1 MADSVSIKPLA
12 DRVVA
17 QQVEAEQKTASG
29 IYLPDKAQE
38 KPKVAKVV
46 AAGPDCKSVKVGDKI
61 LYEDFSTTNVKVGT
75 QEYIIVKEEKI
86 LATIK

>member
-1 MADSVSIKPLA
+1 MADTSIKPLS

-17 QQVEAEQKTASG
+17 VQVEAESKTAGG
-29 IYLPDKAQE
+29 IFLPEQAKE

-46 AAGPDCKSVKVGDKI
+46 AVGPEAKAVKVGDKI
-61 LYEDFSTTNVKVGT
+61 LYEDFSTTNVKVGGT
-75 QEYIIVKEEKI
+75 EYIIVKEEKI